1 MSTNSRLTEWL
12 DICDAI
18 DDGALDEGLNEIAR
32 AVQSRREVVSQR
44 TARRLLRSLTAG
56 DRVLLTNRITP
67 RYLEGMVGSVK
78 EVRDNGAAVVVLDT
92 IPTPGRGRPP
102 AEGLRKKL
110 LVPLIHLQKLD
121 DDVSTLNEAQPD
133 DIGDDDDLDD
143 DDDE

>member
-1 MSTNSRLTEWL
+1 MSTNSRLQEWL

-44 TARRLLRSLTAG
+44 TARRLLRSLKAG
-56 DRVLLTNRITP
+56 DRVMLTNRITP

-92 IPTPGRGRPP
+92 VPTPGRGRPP
-102 AEGLRKKL
+102 AEGMKKKL

-121 DDVSTLNEAQPD
+121 DDVSTLTEAEPD
-133 DIGDDDDLDD
+133 DIGDDDEY
-143 DDDE
+143 DDEE

>member
-1 MSTNSRLTEWL
+1 MSTNSRLQEWL

-44 TARRLLRSLTAG
+44 TARRLLRSLKAG
-56 DRVLLTNRITP
+56 DRVMLTNRITP

-78 EVRDNGAAVVVLDT
+78 EVRDNGAAVGVLDT
-92 IPTPGRGRPP
+92 VPTPGRGRPP
-102 AEGLRKKL
+102 AEGLKKKL

-121 DDVSTLNEAQPD
+121 DDISTLTEAEPD
-133 DIGDDDDLDD
+133 DIGDDDEY
-143 DDDE
+143 DDEE

>member
-1 MSTNSRLTEWL
+1 MNTNSRLQEWL

-44 TARRLLRSLTAG
+44 TARRLLRSLKAG
-56 DRVLLTNRITP
+56 DRVMLTNRITP

-92 IPTPGRGRPP
+92 VPTPGRGRPP
-102 AEGLRKKL
+102 AEGLKKKL
-110 LVPLIHLQKLD
+110 LVPLVHLQKLD
-121 DDVSTLNEAQPD
+121 DDISTLTEAEPD
-133 DIGDDDDLDD
+133 DIGDDDEY
-143 DDDE
+143 DDEE

>member
-1 MSTNSRLTEWL
+1 MNTNSRLQEWL

-44 TARRLLRSLTAG
+44 TARRLLRSLKAG
-56 DRVLLTNRITP
+56 DRVMLTNRITP

-92 IPTPGRGRPP
+92 VPTPGRGRPP
-102 AEGLRKKL
+102 AEGLKKKL

-121 DDVSTLNEAQPD
+121 DDISTLTEAEPD
-133 DIGDDDDLDD
+133 DIGDDDEY
-143 DDDE
+143 DDEE